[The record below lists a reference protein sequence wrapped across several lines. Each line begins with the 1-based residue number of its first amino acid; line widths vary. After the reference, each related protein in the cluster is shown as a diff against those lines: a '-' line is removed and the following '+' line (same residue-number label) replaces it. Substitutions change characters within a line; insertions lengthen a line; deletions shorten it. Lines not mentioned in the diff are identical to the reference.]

1 MNEFFQPVAE
11 YSLFFIKC
19 IGGTLL
25 AGMMLYGASRLISAA
40 YFKSK
45 LENDIE
51 QQSLLTSQINRG
63 H

>member
-1 MNEFFQPVAE
+1 MTELFQPVVE
-11 YSLFFIKC
+11 CSLFVIKC

-25 AGMMLYGASRLISAA
+25 AGMMLYEASRLISAA